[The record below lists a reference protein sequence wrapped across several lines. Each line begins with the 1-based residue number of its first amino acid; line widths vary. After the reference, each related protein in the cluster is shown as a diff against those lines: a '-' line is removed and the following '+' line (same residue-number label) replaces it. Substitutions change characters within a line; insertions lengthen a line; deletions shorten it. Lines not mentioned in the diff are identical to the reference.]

1 MGRSDTPRVTIH
13 EVARRAGVSHQTVSR
28 YFRHN
33 EGLKPETRRKI
44 DEVVQEL
51 NYRPNLVA
59 RSMRTRRTNR
69 LAITLPAS
77 AYLWPVRLL
86 GAASAAA
93 HAEGFQLEVVSVEGD
108 ATARAERVLELAA
121 SGQVEG
127 ILSLSPLDLDPARA
141 PVPVV
146 VTGDYD
152 DNLRGVNELADASP
166 VAEIIDYLAGLG
178 HRVFL
183 HIAGSQSFAS
193 ARNRKRV
200 YEQTIESRGLTSY
213 GVAAGDWS
221 ARSGYDAVQ
230 ALPDDCGVT
239 AIVAANDHVAMGA
252 VRAALAR
259 GWRVPGDVSVFGWD
273 DEELGRFATP
283 SLSTVA
289 VDREVQGREAVARLV
304 AEVRGEPA
312 PEPAARPLNQVIVR
326 ESAGPPPRQ
335 VSPGQGPMS

>member
-1 MGRSDTPRVTIH
+1 MGQAETPRVTIH

-33 EGLKPETRRKI
+33 EGLKPETRKKI
-44 DEVVQEL
+44 DLVVQEL

-77 AYLWPVRLL
+77 TYLWPARLL

-108 ATARAERVLELAA
+108 PGARAERILELAG
-121 SGQVEG
+121 SGHVEG
-127 ILSLSPLDLDPARA
+127 ILSLTPLEIDPATS

-166 VAEIIDYLAGLG
+166 VREIVEYLASLG
-178 HRVFL
+178 HEVFL
-183 HIAGSQSFAS
+183 HIAGAQSFAS

-200 YEQTIESRGLTSY
+200 YEQTIERCGLTSY
-213 GVAAGDWS
+213 GVVIGDWS
-221 ARSGYDAVQ
+221 PRSGYDAVRG
-230 ALPDDCGVT
+230 LPEESGVT
-239 AIVAANDHVAMGA
+239 AVVAANDHVAMGA
-252 VRAALAR
+252 VRGAISR
-259 GWRVPGDVSVFGWD
+259 GWRVPDDVSVFGWD

-289 VDREVQGREAVARLV
+289 VDREVQGREAVAKLI

-312 PEPAARPLNQVIVR
+312 PRPSPRSINRVIVR
-326 ESAGPPPRQ
+326 ETVGPPPSR
-335 VSPGQGPMS
+335 

>member
-108 ATARAERVLELAA
+108 ARARAERVLELAA

-127 ILSLSPLDLDPARA
+127 ILSLSPLDLDPAGA

-166 VAEIIDYLAGLG
+166 VAEIIDHLAGLG

-193 ARNRKRV
+193 ARNRRRV
-200 YEQTIESRGLTSY
+200 YEQTVESRGLTSY
-213 GVAAGDWS
+213 GVADGDWS
-221 ARSGYDAVQ
+221 ARSGHDAVR

-312 PEPAARPLNQVIVR
+312 PEPAARSLNRVIIR
-326 ESAGPPPRQ
+326 ESSGPPPR
-335 VSPGQGPMS
+335 

>member
-1 MGRSDTPRVTIH
+1 MGQAETPRVTIH

-33 EGLKPETRRKI
+33 EGLKPETRKKI
-44 DEVVQEL
+44 DLVVQEL

-69 LAITLPAS
+69 LAIALPAS
-77 AYLWPVRLL
+77 TYLWPVRLL

-108 ATARAERVLELAA
+108 PGARAERILELAGA
-121 SGQVEG
+121 GHVEG
-127 ILSLSPLDLDPARA
+127 ILSLTPLEIDPAA
-141 PVPVV
+141 SPVPVV

-166 VAEIIDYLAGLG
+166 VREIVEYLASLG
-178 HRVFL
+178 HEVFL
-183 HIAGSQSFAS
+183 HIAGAQSFAS

-200 YEQTIESRGLTSY
+200 YEQTIERCGLTSY
-213 GVAAGDWS
+213 GVVIGDWS
-221 ARSGYDAVQ
+221 PRSGYDAVRG
-230 ALPDDCGVT
+230 LPEGSGVT
-239 AIVAANDHVAMGA
+239 AVVAANDHVAMGA
-252 VRAALAR
+252 VRGAISR

-289 VDREVQGREAVARLV
+289 VDREVQGREAVAKLI

-312 PEPAARPLNQVIVR
+312 PRPSPRSINRVVVR
-326 ESAGPPPRQ
+326 ETVGPPPSR
-335 VSPGQGPMS
+335 

>member
-1 MGRSDTPRVTIH
+1 MGESETPRVTIH

-44 DEVVQEL
+44 DLVVQEL

-69 LAITLPAS
+69 LAIALPAS
-77 AYLWPVRLL
+77 TYLWPVRLL
-86 GAASAAA
+86 QAASTTA
-93 HAEGFQLEVVSVEGD
+93 HAEGFQLEVVSMEGD
-108 ATARAERVLELAA
+108 ARARAERILELAG

-127 ILSLSPLDLDPARA
+127 ILSLTPLEIGPGAS
-141 PVPVV
+141 PVPIV

-152 DNLRGVNELADASP
+152 DNLRSVNELADASP
-166 VAEIIDYLAGLG
+166 VREIIEYLASLG
-178 HRVFL
+178 HRVFF
-183 HIAGSQSFAS
+183 HIAGTQSFAS
-193 ARNRKRV
+193 ARNRKLL
-200 YEQTIESRGLTSY
+200 YEQTIEHHGLTSY
-213 GVAAGDWS
+213 GIALGDWS
-221 ARSGYDAVQ
+221 PQSGYDAVRG
-230 ALPDDCGVT
+230 LPEGSGVT

-252 VRAALAR
+252 VRGALSR
-259 GWRVPGDVSVFGWD
+259 GWRVPEDVSVFGWD

-289 VDREVQGREAVARLV
+289 VDREVQGREAMAKLI

-312 PEPAARPLNQVIVR
+312 PESPSRSINRVIVR
-326 ESAGPPPRQ
+326 ETVGPPPD
-335 VSPGQGPMS
+335 SPPWPSS

>member
-1 MGRSDTPRVTIH
+1 MGRSETPRVTIH

-77 AYLWPVRLL
+77 AHLWPMRLL

-93 HAEGFQLEVVSVEGD
+93 HAEGFQLEVVSVVGD
-108 ATARAERVLELAA
+108 ARARAERVLELAA

-127 ILSLSPLDLDPARA
+127 ILSLSPLDLDPVRA

-152 DNLRGVNELADASP
+152 DNMRGVNELADASP

-183 HIAGSQSFAS
+183 HIAGAQTFTS

-221 ARSGYDAVQ
+221 ARSGYDAVH

-312 PEPAARPLNQVIVR
+312 PEPAARSLNQVIIR
-326 ESAGPPPRQ
+326 ESAGPPPR
-335 VSPGQGPMS
+335 

>member
-1 MGRSDTPRVTIH
+1 MGQPDTPRVTIH

-44 DEVVQEL
+44 DLVVQEL

-69 LAITLPAS
+69 LAIALPAS
-77 AYLWPVRLL
+77 AHLWPVRLL
-86 GAASAAA
+86 RAASAAA

-108 ATARAERVLELAA
+108 AADRAARVLELAA

-127 ILSLSPLDLDPARA
+127 VLSLSPLALDPAGS
-141 PVPVV
+141 PVPLV

-152 DNLRGVNELADASP
+152 DHLRGVNELADASP

-183 HIAGSQSFAS
+183 HIAGAQDFAS
-193 ARNRKRV
+193 ARNRRRV
-200 YEQTIESRGLTSY
+200 YEDTIARRGLTSY
-213 GVAAGDWS
+213 SVAPGDWS
-221 ARSGYDAVQ
+221 PQSGYDAVR
-230 ALPDDCGVT
+230 ALPDGCGVT
-239 AIVAANDHVAMGA
+239 AVVAANDHVAMGA
-252 VRAALAR
+252 VRAALDR
-259 GWRVPGDVSVFGWD
+259 GWRVPGDLSVFGWD

-289 VDREVQGREAVARLV
+289 VDREVQGREAVARLI

-312 PEPAARPLNQVIVR
+312 PEPPARSINRIIIR
-326 ESAGPPPRQ
+326 ETAGPPPAA
-335 VSPGQGPMS
+335 